1 MSIGLAHEPTPP
13 RSARHDDTLTRLL
26 SRRSAWPLEAPAPTA
41 VELSQVFAAAVC
53 APDHGQL
60 RPWRFIV
67 IDGDARHALGE
78 AFAQSALLRDPQA
91 DPGRF
96 RQKALAAPLVIA
108 VAAQI
113 VPEHKVPEIEQLCA
127 VAAATMNMLNALHLL
142 GYGGFWG
149 TGAVTYDRLVHD
161 ALGLDAGQ
169 RLLGFVHVGT
179 PRMPARTPAR
189 PDAAQFVRRWQGD
202 GGARG

>member
-1 MSIGLAHEPTPP
+1 MRPQPV
-13 RSARHDDTLTRLL
+13 RHDDALTRLL
-26 SRRSAWPLEAPAPTA
+26 SRRSAWPLEAPAPSDA
-41 VELSQVFAAAVC
+41 ELSQVFAAAMC

-60 RPWRFIV
+60 RPWRFVV
-67 IDGDARHALGE
+67 IDGEARHALGD
-78 AFAQSALLRDPQA
+78 AFARSALQRDPQA

-113 VPEHKVPEIEQLCA
+113 EAEHKVPEIEQLFA
-127 VAAATMNMLNALHLL
+127 VAAAAMNMLNALHLL

-161 ALGLDAGQ
+161 ALGLGEDQ
-169 RLLGFVHVGT
+169 RLIGFIYVGSPRT
-179 PRMPARTPAR
+179 PLRAPAR
-189 PDAAQFVRRWQGD
+189 PDAGPFVRRWQGPATAQR
-202 GGARG
+202 GG